1 MSTRRVQSNSSI
13 KLPLELDKK
22 RAIKGVAL
30 PPVVAGDKLLVT
42 LSSGELVV
50 LEESSGKRLWKF
62 ATPDVTDL
70 PPHAGA
76 PLVDGDLVYVCAGG
90 ELISIEL
97 ASGKVAKRHPTP
109 ELDLREGA
117 FIDGCVVSY
126 LEDGG
131 LEAWEVATGTQR
143 WSIEREWDPVPL
155 AGEGNMVVTAGPGTI
170 TALDVR
176 NGQELWTASVES
188 NKDIESLAI
197 APDGAILA
205 AVSEDIICFEKGT
218 GAVRWTTES
227 GVSVSGTMAVTD
239 AGEIHLLDH
248 ARYRRLS
255 TADGS
260 VKASYDLDRDALPAR
275 KGSLGTLAVSKS
287 HVFAMDQIGPIIAV
301 SQKTG
306 AIEWK
311 REKEGRHATSVAPV
325 LSDRRLYALEFDG
338 PLLCFGQT

>member
-13 KLPLELDKK
+13 KLPLDKEQK
-22 RAIKGVAL
+22 RTIKGVAV

-42 LSSGELVV
+42 MSSGELVV

-62 ATPDVTDL
+62 PTPNVTDL
-70 PPHAGA
+70 PPNAGA
-76 PLVDGDLVYVCAGG
+76 PLVDGDLVHVCAGG

-97 ASGKVAKRHPTP
+97 ATGKVAQRHPAP

-117 FIDGCVVSY
+117 FVDGCVVSY
-126 LEDGG
+126 TEDG
-131 LEAWEVATGTQR
+131 LEAWELATGAQR
-143 WSIEREWDPVPL
+143 WAIEREWDPVPL
-155 AGEGNMVVTAGPGTI
+155 AGAENFFVTAGFGTI
-170 TALDVR
+170 TAFDVS
-176 NGQELWTASVES
+176 NGEELWTASVDS
-188 NKDIESLAI
+188 NKDIESLVI
-197 APDGAILA
+197 APDGAIIA
-205 AVSEDIICFEKGT
+205 AISESIVCFESGT
-218 GAVRWTTES
+218 GTVRWTTEA
-227 GVSVSGTMAVTD
+227 GVTISGTMAVTD

-260 VKASYDLDRDALPAR
+260 VTVSYDLDRKALPAA
-275 KGSLGTLAVSKS
+275 KGSLGKLAVSQS

-301 SQKTG
+301 SQQTG
-306 AIEWK
+306 KIEWK

-338 PLLCFGQT
+338 PLLCFASK